1 MLDSMDTVQTKVFPY
16 RWVVLGAYM
25 FINMT
30 VQIQWLTFAPIRSA
44 AVVYYRVSGQW
55 IDFLS
60 MSYMFVFLVL
70 SIPASYVIDTY
81 GIRTGLGIGAV
92 LAGTSALLKGLY
104 ADSFTVVVIGQI
116 GLAAAQPF
124 ILNAVTALS
133 GRWFPLRERAMAA
146 GFAALSQY
154 IGIIAVM
161 ILTPMMI
168 QVHYAEKTITDVSG
182 IGRMLFI
189 YGFLTL
195 LSAVLSLVLI
205 REKPPLPPEL
215 EKMQRHSFVKGMIHL
230 FKQRNMVILIVLF
243 FLGLGMF
250 NAISTM
256 IDSICLGKGLNV
268 DQSGM
273 VGGTMLIGGVLV
285 AVILPILS
293 DKTRKRKIFLVL
305 CMVGMIPGIA
315 GLHLSSGYTGALIS
329 SFFLGFFV
337 MSAGPIGFQYAAE
350 VSFPTPESTS
360 QGIILLAGQISG
372 LIFVAGMGTP
382 QGLQVFMYLFIIL
395 SVVALG
401 GALLLGESPVLLVDN
416 DS

>member
-1 MLDSMDTVQTKVFPY
+1 MEKTGTKIYPY

-30 VQIQWLTFAPIRSA
+30 IQIQWLTFAPIRSA
-44 AVVYYRVSGQW
+44 AVVYYGVSGQW

-70 SIPASYVIDTY
+70 SIPASYIIDTY
-81 GIRTGLGIGAV
+81 GIRVGLGIGAV
-92 LAGTSALLKGLY
+92 LAGLSAVLKGVY
-104 ADSFTVVVIGQI
+104 ADVFTVVVIGQI
-116 GLAAAQPF
+116 GLAASQPF

-133 GRWFPLRERAMAA
+133 SRWFPLKERAMAA

-168 QVHYAEKTITDVSG
+168 QVHYAGKVITNVSG
-182 IGRMLFI
+182 IGKMLFM
-189 YGFLTL
+189 YGFVTL
-195 LSAVLSLVLI
+195 FSAALSLILV
-205 REKPPLPPEL
+205 RERPPLPPEI
-215 EKMQRHSFVKGMIHL
+215 ETIQRHSFIKGMIHL
-230 FKQRNMVILIVLF
+230 FKQRDMVILIVLF

-256 IDSICLGKGLNV
+256 IDSICLSKGLNV
-268 DQSGM
+268 GQSGM
-273 VGGTMLIGGVLV
+273 VGGIMLIGGVIG

-293 DKTRKRKIFLVL
+293 DKLRKRKMFLVI
-305 CMVGMIPGIA
+305 CMIGMIPGIT
-315 GLHLSSGYTGALIS
+315 GLHLSIGYTGALIS
-329 SFFLGFFV
+329 SFFLGLFV

-350 VSFPTPESTS
+350 VSFPTHESTS

-382 QGLQVFMYLFIIL
+382 VGLNIFMYLFIGF
-395 SVVALG
+395 SVLALG
-401 GALLLGESPVLLVDN
+401 GSLLLGESPMLL